1 MIKKLVSQTL
11 IKLEDIKIKYNQG
24 IIDEENHFEI
34 RRKLLANFE

>member
-24 IIDEENHFEI
+24 IIDEENYFEI